1 MFAVSLKLMLKYRKT
16 PCTHQRKQAHLQ
28 YANDC
33 VIAAREPLRLN
44 KVLTLAL
51 TEFPSLP
58 Q

>member
-1 MFAVSLKLMLKYRKT
+1 MFAVSLESMLKYRKT

-33 VIAAREPLRLN
+33 VIAAREPLHLN
-44 KVLTLAL
+44 KVLSLVL
-51 TEFPSLP
+51 TELPSLL